1 MAFIEGLKNYG
12 TLSWEWLS
20 AQSEPLFVFLKAH
33 WLIVSILSAISLVGS
48 LVGCAVVIV
57 YLPCDYFAATKRVSR
72 IKSPVLRFGLSLLKN
87 VFAVLLIVVGIAQLV
102 LPGQGVLTIL
112 MGLVISDIPGKRR
125 LERRLIRLPAI
136 LASANAIRARFK
148 RQPLVLDGKGGDTQ

>member
-1 MAFIEGLKNYG
+1 MAFIDTLKNYG
-12 TLSWEWLS
+12 TLSYEWLKGQS
-20 AQSEPLFVFLKAH
+20 APLFAFLKAH
-33 WLIVSILSAISLVGS
+33 WVFVSILSAISLVGS
-48 LVGCAVVIV
+48 LVGCAIVIA
-57 YLPCDYFAATKRVSR
+57 YLPRDYFTATKPVSR
-72 IKSPVLRFGLSLLKN
+72 IKHPVLRVGLAVLKN
-87 VFAVLLIVVGIAQLV
+87 LFAVLLIIVGIAQLV

-148 RQPLVLDGKGGDTQ
+148 RKPFVLN